1 MQSLNPTSVGGGWNS
16 VDEAGFNKGLHKDL
30 IMKGRRGGTFSWFDL
45 GKQGPLPPKK
55 KKEKKE
61 RKKTTCLEL
70 LLLSNFTTHYYILY
84 DIDYTKT
91 TTG

>member
-45 GKQGPLPPKK
+45 GKQGPPPPPKK
-55 KKEKKE
+55 KKGKKREKENNLFRVAIIVKFYYS
-61 RKKTTCLEL
+61 L
-70 LLLSNFTTHYYILY
+70 L
-84 DIDYTKT
+84 YTVRYRLH
-91 TTG
+91 